1 MKNLN
6 YISFISSLAM
16 IFLQADSGW
25 TMEMHH
31 QHGKKAFL
39 DIQGH
44 WAQMPITELVNSGVI
59 NGFEDGT
66 FRPMGDV
73 TREQFVTMLVQ
84 AKGYD
89 LVRGKAS
96 FSDVAETRWSNPY
109 IETAMKVGVMAKGE
123 YGSSFSPNQPISRQ
137 EMAIMAARS
146 LALPLNEKALSFKD
160 RAKVKRH
167 EGLIGAAVQ
176 AGIVTGFP
184 DGTFRPAER
193 VTRAQAAVAIA
204 RASNYNPNVKEVT
217 LVAKEAPWQVSSDRT
232 QIVWAFNGTVPG
244 TEIRIKEGNTLR
256 AKVVNGLPEPVTIH
270 WHGIPL
276 PNPMDGVPGMTQNAV
291 QPGQSFIYEFKA
303 DKPGTYMY
311 HSHQKGVEQVN
322 KGLFGALIVEEKDPK
337 VHYDRDYALMLD
349 AFGMNGKTG
358 EMIPKLPVQNGDRV
372 KLRLLNIG
380 RTEYDVYLHGVEY
393 KVTHTDGQP
402 IHQPRSI
409 QNTLLTIAPGERYD
423 LEFIADS
430 SQETYLA
437 KVIQGNVLTASRVDF
452 QFPGQSED
460 RQSHP
465 IAANTLFDLTEYG
478 QAIEEFSHE
487 WVAFDVE
494 YEMVLDKNERDEYT
508 INGKV
513 MHDLEPILVNKGQK
527 VKVTMRNIDKE
538 DHPMHLHGHF
548 FQVLSRNGKL
558 ISGSPL
564 WKDTLN
570 VRPGETYEVAFITDN
585 PGNWMFHCHKFQHAA
600 AGMGTSISYR
610 DYLLHFTPDPN
621 AGNQME

>member
-1 MKNLN
+1 MKTLK
-6 YISFISSLAM
+6 YISLISSLAM
-16 IFLQADSGW
+16 IFLPADSGW

-44 WAQMPITELVNSGVI
+44 WAQMPITQLVNSGVI

-84 AKGYD
+84 AKGFD
-89 LVRGKAS
+89 LVKGKTS
-96 FSDVAETRWSNPY
+96 FSDVAESRWSNPY
-109 IETAMKVGVMAKGE
+109 IEAALDAGVMAKGE
-123 YGSSFSPNQPISRQ
+123 YGSAFSPNQPISRQ

-146 LALPLNEKALSFKD
+146 LALPLNEKASSFKD
-160 RAKVKRH
+160 RAKVERH
-167 EGLIGAAVQ
+167 AGLIGAAVQ

-184 DGTFRPAER
+184 DGTFRPADR
-193 VTRAQAAVAIA
+193 VTRAQAAVIIA

-217 LVAKEAPWQVSSDRT
+217 LVAKEAPWQVSSDMT
-232 QIVWAFNGTVPG
+232 KVVWAFNGKVPG

-256 AKVVNGLPEPVTIH
+256 AKLVNELPEPVTIH

-303 DKPGTYMY
+303 NVPGTYMY

-337 VHYDRDYALMLD
+337 VQYDRDYAVMLD

-358 EMIPKLPVQNGDRV
+358 EMIPKLSVQNGERV

-380 RTEYDVYLHGVEY
+380 RTEYDVYFHGAEY

-402 IHQPRSI
+402 IRQPQAIR
-409 QNTLLTIAPGERYD
+409 NALLTIAPGERYD

-437 KVIQGNVLTASRVDF
+437 KVQQGNILAASRVDF
-452 QFPGQSED
+452 QFPGQNQA
-460 RQSHP
+460 RQGNP
-465 IAANTLFDLTEYG
+465 ISAKSLLALTEYG
-478 QAIEEFSHE
+478 QAVEESRQE
-487 WVAFDVE
+487 WAAFDVE
-494 YEMVLDKNERDEYT
+494 YEMALDKNGRDEYT

-527 VKVTMRNIDKE
+527 VKVTMRNVDQE

-548 FQVLSRNGKL
+548 FQVLSKNGKP